1 MAIKI
6 PIISEFDSK
15 GLDKA
20 VNEFKSLEGVG
31 KKTGYAIKKAAVP
44 AAAAIGAL
52 GFALGKATQAAI
64 DDQAAQVELART
76 LSVSAS
82 ATKAQVAATETMI
95 SKMAM
100 ASGIAD
106 DELRPALA
114 SLVRGTKDISKAQ
127 EGLAL
132 AMDIS
137 TATGKDL
144 GTVSDALSKAYAGN
158 YKGLKALSPEMSA
171 LIKDGADLNQIMD
184 VLGGTFG
191 GATAKAAGT
200 AAGQMKILK
209 NSLNETTESIGA
221 ALLPVVEAVLPIINK
236 FAKWAQDNPK
246 VFLAI
251 AAAIG
256 VVAAAIVATN
266 IAMALNPFSLIAAGV
281 ALLIAALVAAYAKF
295 EWFKTGVNG
304 IINIVLGAFENMVN
318 GAIMAVNAIIRAYNS
333 IPILSNVSTIS
344 HVDLPTVGAPAAA
357 TRPAPGRNSIPRF
370 AEGGIVTQPLI
381 GMIGEAGPEAIIP
394 LSKMGDMGGGIT
406 VNVNGGLATSAE
418 IGQAI
423 VNAIRAYNRSAGP
436 ANIQVA

>member
-1 MAIKI
+1 
-6 PIISEFDSK
+6 
-15 GLDKA
+15 
-20 VNEFKSLEGVG
+20 
-31 KKTGYAIKKAAVP
+31 
-44 AAAAIGAL
+44 
-52 GFALGKATQAAI
+52 
-64 DDQAAQVELART
+64 
-76 LSVSAS
+76 
-82 ATKAQVAATETMI
+82 
-95 SKMAM
+95 
-100 ASGIAD
+100 
-106 DELRPALA
+106 
-114 SLVRGTKDISKAQ
+114 
-127 EGLAL
+127 
-132 AMDIS
+132 
-137 TATGKDL
+137 
-144 GTVSDALSKAYAGN
+144 
-158 YKGLKALSPEMSA
+158 
-171 LIKDGADLNQIMD
+171 
-184 VLGGTFG
+184 
-191 GATAKAAGT
+191 
-200 AAGQMKILK
+200 MKILK
-209 NSLNETTESIGA
+209 LSMSETTESIGA

-333 IPILSNVSTIS
+333 IPILSNVATIS
-344 HVDLPTVGAPAAA
+344 HVDLPTVGAAEP
-357 TRPAPGRNSIPRF
+357 TRPTAGRNGIPRF